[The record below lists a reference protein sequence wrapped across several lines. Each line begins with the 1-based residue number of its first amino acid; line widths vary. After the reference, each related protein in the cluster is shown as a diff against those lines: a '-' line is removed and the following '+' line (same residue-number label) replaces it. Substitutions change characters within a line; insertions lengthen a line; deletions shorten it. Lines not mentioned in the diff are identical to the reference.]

1 MAATIDITGELLLRQ
16 KANDT
21 SKPTVN
27 SQPVNLAKTLNVTR
41 AFDKY
46 YESFGIQTD
55 LELMSA
61 DSLSEAISV
70 FFQASAVASLKIN
83 GAATAIVTDYILIV
97 SDPASPITSLKLT
110 TTGVINFYLFMG
122 R

>member
-110 TTGVINFYLFMG
+110 TTGVINF
-122 R
+122 